1 MCQKKA
7 EYVSYRRVSSIL
19 FPCPFLNVDSSFNI
33 KDRQLKLAVGVLG
46 IMMEGMVSQIFLFRP

>member
-19 FPCPFLNVDSSFNI
+19 FPCLFLNVDSSFNI
-33 KDRQLKLAVGVLG
+33 KDRQLKLAVVVLG
-46 IMMEGMVSQIFLFRP
+46 IMMEGIVSQIFFI